1 MKLLTLFHQNALPG
15 SVAMNYKLVD
25 SPPLMGGADCGCL
38 ISYSQPEGWKKQES
52 PPPLSSPIR
61 EERVRQLN
69 EVFCMEARGGFTFL
83 IIITGFLLLCSLFLS
98 PLSLHASVLPVGKG
112 LDYSTIGAALT
123 EAKDGDV
130 IEVRGG
136 NYQESLNIGKSITL
150 RGMNHPVIKI
160 EKGRIIEITGPG
172 VTVEGFTLEYESA
185 DLSSKDTA
193 IFISKE
199 AVGTT
204 IRNNRLLNVM
214 FGVWNIEGRDIR
226 IENNT
231 IVGRG
236 ALSRNARG
244 NCINLTGSQRV
255 SIENNTLRSCRD
267 GVYMEL
273 CHDARVVGNDI
284 ENSRYAVHTMWVDR
298 GVFNKNKSHGNLVGL
313 AIMYT
318 KYSEIN
324 DNLSYGNSTHGILF
338 IQAIRSEIKSN
349 TVIGNT
355 KGIFLYNSILNE
367 INSNLVMNNQLGLHS
382 WGGSEDNKINGNSFI
397 NNEIQ
402 VKYVAGR
409 NQEWNKNY
417 WSDYVGWDMTSDGI
431 GDYPY
436 ESNSVVDFIFWNY
449 PLAKVLYTSPA
460 LQMLWVLEKQFPLFK
475 IPRVV
480 DNKPSMSPFHGNW
493 IALKNRYPHSPK
505 RFYGEIEKL
514 PHVPG
519 GTR

>member
-1 MKLLTLFHQNALPG
+1 MT
-15 SVAMNYKLVD
+15 V
-25 SPPLMGGADCGCL
+25 
-38 ISYSQPEGWKKQES
+38 
-52 PPPLSSPIR
+52 
-61 EERVRQLN
+61 
-69 EVFCMEARGGFTFL
+69 
-83 IIITGFLLLCSLFLS
+83 
-98 PLSLHASVLPVGKG
+98 LSLLFMMIAVPSGLYAGVLSVGNG

-136 NYQESLNIGKSITL
+136 DYHESLIIGKRITL
-150 RGMNHPVIKI
+150 RGVNHPVIKI
-160 EKGRIIEITGPG
+160 EKGRIIEVTAPG
-172 VTVEGFTLEYESA
+172 VTVEGFTLEYDSP
-185 DLSSKDTA
+185 DPSPKDTA
-193 IFISKE
+193 IFISKA

-204 IRNNRLLNVM
+204 IRNNRMQNVM

-231 IVGRG
+231 IEGLEG
-236 ALSRNARG
+236 LSRNARG

-255 SIENNTLRSCRD
+255 NIENNTLSSCRD

-273 CHDARVVGNDI
+273 SHDARVVGNEI

-298 GVFNKNKSHGNLVGL
+298 GVFNQNKSHGNLVGL

-318 KYSEIN
+318 EYSEIN
-324 DNLSYGNSTHGILF
+324 DNLSYGNLTHGILF
-338 IQAIRSEIKSN
+338 IQTVRSEIKSN

-355 KGIFLYNSILNE
+355 KGIFLYNSILND

-397 NNEIQ
+397 SNELQ
-402 VKYVAGR
+402 VKYVASR
-409 NQEWNKNY
+409 NQEWNENY
-417 WSDYVGWDMTSDGI
+417 WSDYVGWDMTGDGI
-431 GDYPY
+431 GDYSY

-449 PLAKVLYTSPA
+449 PMAKILYTSPA

-480 DNKPSMSPFHGNW
+480 DNQPSMSPLHGNW
-493 IALKNRYPHSPK
+493 IALKTKYPHSPK

>member
-1 MKLLTLFHQNALPG
+1 MT
-15 SVAMNYKLVD
+15 V
-25 SPPLMGGADCGCL
+25 
-38 ISYSQPEGWKKQES
+38 
-52 PPPLSSPIR
+52 
-61 EERVRQLN
+61 
-69 EVFCMEARGGFTFL
+69 
-83 IIITGFLLLCSLFLS
+83 
-98 PLSLHASVLPVGKG
+98 LSLLFMMIAVPSGLYAGVLSVGNG

-136 NYQESLNIGKSITL
+136 DYHESLIIGKRITL
-150 RGMNHPVIKI
+150 RGVNHPVIKI
-160 EKGRIIEITGPG
+160 EKGRIIEVTAPG
-172 VTVEGFTLEYESA
+172 VTVEGFTLEYDSP
-185 DLSSKDTA
+185 DPSPKDTA
-193 IFISKE
+193 IFISKA

-204 IRNNRLLNVM
+204 IRNNRMQNVM
-214 FGVWNIEGRDIR
+214 FGVWNVEGRDIR

-231 IVGRG
+231 IEGLG
-236 ALSRNARG
+236 ELSRNARG

-255 SIENNTLRSCRD
+255 NIENNTLSSCRD

-273 CHDARVVGNDI
+273 SHDARVVGNEI

-298 GVFNKNKSHGNLVGL
+298 GVFNQNKSHGNLVGL

-318 KYSEIN
+318 EYSEIN
-324 DNLSYGNSTHGILF
+324 DNLSYGNLTHGILF
-338 IQAIRSEIKSN
+338 IQTVRSEIKSN

-355 KGIFLYNSILNE
+355 KGIFLYNSILND

-397 NNEIQ
+397 NNELQ
-402 VKYVAGR
+402 VKYVASR

-417 WSDYVGWDMTSDGI
+417 WSDYVGWDVTGDGI
-431 GDYPY
+431 GDYSY

-449 PLAKVLYTSPA
+449 PMAKVLYTSPA

-480 DNKPSMSPFHGNW
+480 DNQPSMSPLHENW
-493 IALKNRYPHSPK
+493 MALKDKYPNVPK